1 MITLAL
7 SKGRI
12 LKQTLPLLKE
22 VGIEL
27 LDDPFT
33 SRKLIFK
40 TNRDDVQCVV
50 IRATDVPTYVQFGA
64 ADLGIVGKDGLM
76 EHEGGG
82 LCELLDL
89 QIAKCR
95 LMTAVRAEDVDKP
108 RDQKRLRVASKYVHS
123 AQKYYQA
130 RGVQAEIIKLYG
142 AMELAP
148 LVGLADEIVDLVE
161 TGSTLKANNL
171 VAQELIADISCR
183 LIANAAAMCVKHQ
196 AIKPLVSGLEQAVA
210 ANLVKEK
217 N

>member
-1 MITLAL
+1 MLTLAL

-12 LKQTLPLLKE
+12 LKQTLPMLD
-22 VGIEL
+22 GIGIRL
-27 LDDPFT
+27 QDDPFS

-40 TNRDDVQCVV
+40 TNREDLQCVV

-64 ADLGIVGKDGLM
+64 ADLGIVGKDGLL
-76 EHEGGG
+76 EHGGEG

-89 QIAKCR
+89 QISKCR
-95 LMTAVRAEDVDKP
+95 LMTAVRREDLDKP
-108 RDQKRLRVASKYVHS
+108 RNQKRLRVATKYVKS

-130 RGVQAEIIKLYG
+130 QGIQAEIIKLYG

-171 VAQELIADISCR
+171 VAKDLRCVIAVIIESR
-183 LIANAAAMCVKHQ
+183 
-196 AIKPLVSGLEQAVA
+196 
-210 ANLVKEK
+210 
-217 N
+217 

>member
-22 VGIEL
+22 IGIEL

-33 SRKLIFK
+33 SRKLIFA
-40 TNRDDVQCVV
+40 TNHDNIRCVV
-50 IRATDVPTYVQFGA
+50 IRATDVPTHVQFGA

-76 EHEGGG
+76 EHEGDG

-89 QIAKCR
+89 QIAKCQ

-108 RDQKRLRVASKYVHS
+108 RDQKRLRVASKYVKS
-123 AQKYYQA
+123 AKQYYESKQI
-130 RGVQAEIIKLYG
+130 QAEIIKLYG

-183 LIANAAAMCVKHQ
+183 LIANAAAMRVKHESI
-196 AIKPLVSGLEQAVA
+196 APLVERLSDVVA
-210 ANLVKEK
+210 ARQS
-217 N
+217 

>member
-33 SRKLIFK
+33 SRKLIFA
-40 TNRDDVQCVV
+40 TNRTDVQCVV

-76 EHEGGG
+76 EHEGGD

-89 QIAKCR
+89 RISKCQ

-108 RDQKRLRVASKYVHS
+108 RDQKRIRVASKYVK
-123 AQKYYQA
+123 AAKQYYESKHI
-130 RGVQAEIIKLYG
+130 QAEIIKLYG

-171 VAQELIADISCR
+171 VAQELIAEISCR
-183 LIANAAAMCVKHQ
+183 LIANAASMRVKHEF
-196 AIKPLVSGLEQAVA
+196 ISPLVSRLEEVVVA
-210 ANLVKEK
+210 NAEA
-217 N
+217 

>member
-12 LKQTLPLLKE
+12 LKQTLPLLSDI
-22 VGIEL
+22 GIEL

-33 SRKLIFK
+33 SRKLIFA
-40 TNRDDVQCVV
+40 TNRDDVQCL
-50 IRATDVPTYVQFGA
+50 ILRATDVPTYVQFGA

-95 LMTAVRAEDVDKP
+95 LMTAVRVEDVDKP
-108 RDQKRLRVASKYVHS
+108 RDQKRIKVASKYVKS
-123 AQKYYQA
+123 ARQYYQE
-130 RGVQAEIIKLYG
+130 RGIQAEIIKLYG

-161 TGSTLKANNL
+161 TGNTLKANNL
-171 VAQELIADISCR
+171 VAQELIAEISCR
-183 LIANAAAMCVKHQ
+183 LIANAAALRVKHEVLS
-196 AIKPLVSGLEQAVA
+196 PLIDSLEQIVTGQSA
-210 ANLVKEK
+210 A
-217 N
+217 

>member
-12 LKQTLPLLKE
+12 LKQTLPMLKE
-22 VGIEL
+22 IGVEL

-40 TNRDDVQCVV
+40 TNQENLQCV
-50 IRATDVPTYVQFGA
+50 ILRATDVPTYVQFGA

-82 LCELLDL
+82 LCEVLDL
-89 QIAKCR
+89 QISKCR
-95 LMTAVRAEDVDKP
+95 LMTAVRAEDVDKS
-108 RDQKRLRVASKYVHS
+108 RDQKRIRVASKYVNS
-123 AQKYYQA
+123 AKQYYQE
-130 RGVQAEIIKLYG
+130 RGIQAEIIKLYG

-161 TGSTLKANNL
+161 TGNTLKANNL

-183 LIANAAAMCVKHQ
+183 LIANAAALRVKHSKL
-196 AIKPLVSGLEQAVA
+196 APLIGQLEGVVNQRAEA
-210 ANLVKEK
+210 
-217 N
+217 